1 MISRFFIDRPIFAWV
16 IAITV
21 MLAGGLAIHLL
32 PLTRYPAVAPPAV
45 SIFAYYPGADA
56 KTLEN
61 SVTQIIEQQLTGLDG
76 FLYMTA
82 RSDSTGRVNI
92 SVSFEPGTDPDTAQ
106 SQVQN
111 RVQQGLRR
119 LPQDVQNQ
127 GVTVRKAGIAA
138 DLLVTLY
145 DTSGRMTPGDV
156 ADFLVSELQD
166 PISRVSGVGEVQ
178 VIGGQYAM
186 RIWLDPYK
194 LRSFSLTP
202 GDVQAA
208 VMAQNVQVSAGQIGA
223 QPAVPGQ
230 QLSAVITAQSA
241 FQTPDQFNRI
251 LLRSNADG
259 SVVRLQDVA
268 RVEIGSENYSFSGRY
283 NGHPASGVIVRLTPD
298 ANALEAISTIKAR
311 VDAMH
316 DQFPPG
322 IEVAYPVDTTPFVE
336 QAISD
341 VVKTLLEAIVLVVL
355 VMFLFLQNW
364 RATLI
369 PAIAVPVVLLGTF
382 GVLAVAGFT
391 INMLTM
397 FGMVLAIGLLVD
409 DAIVVVENVERI
421 MEEEH
426 LPPREAT
433 RKSMGEITGALIGIG
448 VVLSAVF
455 LPMAFFGGAT
465 GIIYRQFSITIVSA
479 MVLSVLVALILTPA
493 LCATLLKPHTP
504 GHEKKSTGFLGWFN
518 RQVDRNSER
527 YESSLRKRLP
537 RRGLFLGIYVL
548 ICAVMVAMFQ
558 YTPTG
563 FLPDEDQGRL
573 SVQFTLPEGAT
584 LEQTSA
590 VGERVSRYFQE
601 QEKDNVEGVFISPG
615 FSNAG
620 AGQNLGQ
627 GFIALKDWSLRPGA
641 DNSVFAIR
649 DRARRALGDVR
660 DTRIVVSVPPAVS
673 GLGNSAGFDLQ
684 LQNTSLMDYEDFRDI
699 RNKLLD
705 LARADSKLAQV
716 RLNGLDDEPQLQ
728 VDVDRSKAG
737 AMGIAQ
743 SEINTLLSA
752 SFGGIY
758 INDFIDRAR
767 IKRVY
772 MQADAPFRMTPE
784 DIGLWSLRTANGA
797 MAPFSSIAQSHWGY
811 GPMALYRY
819 NGLPSFN
826 IQGEAAGGESS
837 GDALTRVENLV
848 SQLPAGVGY
857 AWTGLSYQE
866 KLSSGQALALYLISA
881 LVVFLALA
889 ALYESWTVPVSV
901 LLVVPL
907 GIIGALVAANL
918 RGMDNDIFFQVGLL
932 TTMGLAAKNAILIV
946 EFAADGERRGLP
958 LWDAVLQ
965 AARLRLRPIVMTS
978 LAFGAGVIPLTIASG
993 AGSGSQH
1000 AIGTGVIGGIFTGT
1014 VLAIF
1019 FVPLFYLVVRSVFGR
1034 APAEET
1040 GEQRLASDGTETHQG
1055 HA

>member
-21 MLAGGLAIHLL
+21 MLAGALAIRHL
-32 PLTRYPAVAPPAV
+32 PLTRYPPVAPPAV

-56 KTLEN
+56 QTLEN

-76 FLYMTA
+76 FLYMSA

-92 SVSFEPGTDPDTAQ
+92 SVSFEPGTDPDVAQ

-127 GVTVRKAGIAA
+127 GVTVRKAGVAT

-145 DTSGRMTPGDV
+145 DTTGQMTPGDM

-194 LRSFSLTP
+194 LRSYRMTP

-208 VMAQNVQVSAGQIGA
+208 VLAQNAQVSAGQVGA

-230 QLSAVITAQSA
+230 QLTAVIAAQSA
-241 FQTPDQFNRI
+241 FQTPEQFRQI
-251 LLRSNADG
+251 LLRANPDG

-268 RVEIGSENYSFSGRY
+268 RVEIGSENYNFSGRY
-283 NGHPASGVIVRLTPD
+283 NGYPASGVIVRLAPD
-298 ANALEAISTIKAR
+298 ANALRAIRTIKER
-311 VDAMH
+311 VEAMR

-322 IEVAYPVDTTPFVE
+322 VQVAYPVDTTPFVE
-336 QAISD
+336 AAIHD
-341 VVKTLLEAIVLVVL
+341 VVKTLGEAIVLVVL

-433 RKSMGEITGALIGIG
+433 RKSMGEITGALVGIG

-479 MVLSVLVALILTPA
+479 MVLSVLVALVLTPA
-493 LCATLLKPHTP
+493 LCATLLKPHAD
-504 GHEKKSTGFLGWFN
+504 GHQKKTTGFLGWFN
-518 RQVDRNSER
+518 RQVDRNAQR
-527 YESSLRKRLP
+527 YEGSLRKRLP
-537 RRGLFLGIYVL
+537 RRLLFLAIYVL
-548 ICAVMVAMFQ
+548 ICGGMALGFHT
-558 YTPTG
+558 TPTG
-563 FLPDEDQGRL
+563 FLPNEDQGNL
-573 SVQFTLPEGAT
+573 TVQFTLPEGAT
-584 LEQTSA
+584 LEQTIA
-590 VGERVSRYFQE
+590 VGERVSRYFR
-601 QEKDNVEGVFISPG
+601 EKEAANIDGVFVSPG
-615 FSNAG
+615 YSVAG
-620 AGQNLGQ
+620 AGQNQGQ
-627 GFIALKDWSLRPGA
+627 GFLALKDWSQRPGQA
-641 DNSVFAIR
+641 NSVFGIR
-649 DRARRALGDVR
+649 DRARRHFAGDR
-660 DTRIVVSVPPAVS
+660 DARIVISVPPAVS

-684 LQNTSLMDYEDFRDI
+684 LQNTSLMPYPRFREL
-699 RNKLLD
+699 RNELIK
-705 LARADSKLAQV
+705 AGRKEPGLAQV
-716 RLNGLDDEPQLQ
+716 RLNGLDDQPQLQ
-728 VDVDRSKAG
+728 VDIDRGKAG
-737 AMGIAQ
+737 AMGISQ
-743 SEINTLLSA
+743 SEINALLSA
-752 SFGGIY
+752 SFAGVY
-758 INDFIDRAR
+758 INDFIDRGR

-772 MQADAPFRMTPE
+772 LQGDAPYRMGPQ
-784 DIGLWSLRTANGA
+784 DIGVWSLRTAGGQ

-826 IQGEAAGGESS
+826 ILGEATDGESS
-837 GDALTRVENLV
+837 GDALQRMEKLV
-848 SQLPAGVGY
+848 GQLPAGVGY

-889 ALYESWTVPVSV
+889 ALYESWTVPISV

-907 GIIGALVAANL
+907 GIVGALLAANL

-932 TTMGLAAKNAILIV
+932 TTMGLTAKNAILIV
-946 EFAADGERRGLP
+946 EFAADGERRGMP
-958 LWDAVLQ
+958 LWDAVLH

-978 LAFGAGVIPLTIASG
+978 LAFGAGVIPLAIAVG

-1000 AIGTGVIGGIFTGT
+1000 AIGTGVLGGIVTGT
-1014 VLAIF
+1014 LLAIF
-1019 FVPLFYLVVRSVFGR
+1019 YVPLFYLLVRSVARRGHVGEPAQPG
-1034 APAEET
+1034 APAGET
-1040 GEQRLASDGTETHQG
+1040 LQG
-1055 HA
+1055 